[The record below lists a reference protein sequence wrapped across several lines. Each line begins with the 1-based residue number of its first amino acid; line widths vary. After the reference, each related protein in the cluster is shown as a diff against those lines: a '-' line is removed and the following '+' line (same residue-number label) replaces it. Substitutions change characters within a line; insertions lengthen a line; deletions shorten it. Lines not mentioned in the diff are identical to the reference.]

1 MAHKRDTIWA
11 WHHNISECFFHIQLT
26 IKYRRKV
33 LTPQIEE
40 TIITICSGFK
50 HRYHLD
56 IQQIGFDQ
64 DHVHFYLQA
73 LPKYS
78 SGQIIRLIKSIT
90 SQQIFKQH
98 PKVQEF
104 LWGGEFWTDGYYI
117 ATVSPHGN
125 KDLIINYIKNQGREK
140 DIGQLRLFST

>member
-1 MAHKRDTIWA
+1 MNREIWR
-11 WHHNISECFFHIQLT
+11 WHHNISEYFFHIQLT

-33 LTPQIEE
+33 LTAELE
-40 TIITICSGFK
+40 KTITEICAEFK

-78 SGQIIRLIKSIT
+78 GGQIIRLIKSIT
-90 SQQIFKQH
+90 SQQIYKQH
-98 PKVQEF
+98 PKINEF

-117 ATVSPHGN
+117 GTVSPHGN
-125 KDLIINYIKNQGREK
+125 KNLIINYIKNQGREK
-140 DIGQLRLFST
+140 DVKQLRLFDV